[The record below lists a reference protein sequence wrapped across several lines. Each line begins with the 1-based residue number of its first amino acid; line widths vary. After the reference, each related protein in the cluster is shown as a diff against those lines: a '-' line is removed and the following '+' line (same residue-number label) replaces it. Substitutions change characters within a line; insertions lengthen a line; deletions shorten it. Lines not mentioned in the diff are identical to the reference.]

1 MALSAEQQAQ
11 VDVQLAVETARQT
24 NLMEMETVRNNNN
37 NLLET
42 KRNRLEAIRLAQ
54 QTLVENSRSLPA
66 DQRGIAASDITAF
79 AATIQAYINS

>member
-1 MALSAEQQAQ
+1 MALTAEQQGQ
-11 VDVQLAVETARQT
+11 IEIQLAVETARQA
-24 NLMEMETVRNNNN
+24 NSMEMETARNTNISS
-37 NLLET
+37 LED

-54 QTLVENSRSLPA
+54 QTLIENSRSLPA